1 MKNNYIKTF
10 FLIAFPF
17 LLLSCNQTEISAPI
31 KVSVQVQAS
40 DTSQITQFVF
50 AADLH
55 YGLTRVFRGNVVDAN
70 IVNEAMVKQIN
81 TLPKMIFPADGGVN
95 AGYEIDFIDYVAIGG
110 DITNRE
116 QSGVQSATASWAQF
130 NADFLTGVT
139 LKNKKNKSTEFL
151 LTPGNHDV
159 SNTIGYYK
167 TLSPSTDNTAVVNIY
182 NLMLKPTNP
191 KTATTYNYA
200 TDKPNYSKDVAG
212 AHLMFVTMWPDSANR
227 VWMEKDLANVSSAT
241 PVLIFTHDP
250 AAGEPTHFTNPLG
263 NYSLTSDYENEIQEH
278 FKGSLDLQRE
288 FATFLK
294 VHSNIKAYF
303 HGHTNYNEYYTFV
316 GPDGD
321 LNLHVYRVD
330 SPMKGAVSGS
340 DESKLSFQVVSID
353 GKSKKMTVRECFY
366 NTVGATSSLTWGA
379 SSTITL

>member
-1 MKNNYIKTF
+1 VKSNYIISGF
-10 FLIAFPF
+10 VFVFLL
-17 LLLSCNQTEISAPI
+17 LLLSCNQTEISSPI
-31 KVSVQVQAS
+31 KVPIQLQAS
-40 DTSQITQFVF
+40 DRNQITQLVF

-55 YGLTRVFRGNVVDAN
+55 YGLTRVFRGNVVAAN

-81 TLPKMIFPADGGVN
+81 MLPKTIFPADGGVN
-95 AGYEIDFIDYVAIGG
+95 AGNEIDFIDYVAIGG
-110 DITNRE
+110 DITNRQ
-116 QSGVQSATASWAQF
+116 QSGIQPASTSWTQF
-130 NADFLTGVT
+130 SVDFLKGVT
-139 LKNKKNKSTEFL
+139 IKNKRNENTEFL

-182 NLMLKPTNP
+182 NLMLKPANP
-191 KTATTYNYA
+191 KTAATYNYA

-227 VWMEKDLANVSSAT
+227 KWMEMDLEKVSPST

-250 AAGEPTHFTNPLG
+250 AAGEPSHFTNPLG

-294 VHSNIKAYF
+294 VHKNIKAYF

-330 SPMKGAVSGS
+330 SPMKGAVSAS

-366 NTVGATSSLTWGA
+366 NALGITSSLTWGA
-379 SSTITL
+379 TSTIEL